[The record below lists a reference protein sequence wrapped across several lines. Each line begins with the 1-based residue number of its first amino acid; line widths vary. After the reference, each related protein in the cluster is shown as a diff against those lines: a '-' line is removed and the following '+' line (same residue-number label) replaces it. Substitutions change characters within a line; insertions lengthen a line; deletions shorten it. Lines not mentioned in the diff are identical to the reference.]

1 MGRGGGRRGGRRNR
15 FWFRATGL
23 TGWQRAGM
31 GWFGAGVP
39 PAQAASSEQ
48 ELAAMKQQ
56 AEGLEQAL
64 GDLKARIE
72 GFEKPV
78 PDATGRDLR

>member
-1 MGRGGGRRGGRRNR
+1 
-15 FWFRATGL
+15 
-23 TGWQRAGM
+23 
-31 GWFGAGVP
+31 
-39 PAQAASSEQ
+39 
-48 ELAAMKQQ
+48 MKQQ